1 MFEITEQSKKYIFI
15 GLTVLLF
22 LIFIIKSNKSKNKES
37 PKKITVSKKIS
48 CCNNTINKDK
58 LKQLYSFEEQQQEGE
73 QEDNNELSD
82 KVTIMNFNTE
92 WCGYSKQFQPIW
104 DNFTKKMSKKK
115 INVKDVKCDRANNQG
130 LCEKYDIEG
139 FPTVKLVNNGKVH
152 EFRGRRTVED
162 LSEFVNQHV

>member
-22 LIFIIKSNKSKNKES
+22 LIFIIKSNKSKSKGDAQKM
-37 PKKITVSKKIS
+37 PKKVS
-48 CCNNTINKDK
+48 CCNNTINKNK
-58 LKQLYSFEEQQQEGE
+58 LKKMYSFEEEE
-73 QEDNNELSD
+73 EDINETGD

-92 WCGYSKQFQPIW
+92 WCGYSRDFQPIW
-104 DNFTKKMSKKK
+104 DKFTKQMKGKK
-115 INVKDVKCDRANNQG
+115 IHVKDIKCDKSNNQG
-130 LCEKYDIEG
+130 LCQKYEIEG

-152 EFRGRRTVED
+152 EFGGRRTVED